1 MRRFL
6 IWLVIAGLVAGLVYR
21 AIQHQRGRT
30 VRSLTQIQWEEGF
43 PVEVAEVVQRPFRVV
58 KDYLGTLV
66 AGEEA
71 EIVPL
76 VGEYVSQ
83 VVVKEGDRVKAGDAI
98 CLLSKDNPQA
108 GYQQARLALENAER
122 ELARLEAL
130 FFKGAVS
137 RQAVD
142 GATLHRDLAKRQ
154 LEVAERLLTLK
165 SPIEGVVSELR
176 AEVGKFA
183 PPGIPIAKVVDDRRL
198 RVKFEIPAG
207 DGELIAKGQ
216 PCWVRLDDESVE
228 GRIVRMALSADK
240 EGRTF
245 EAWAEL
251 STRPML
257 SVWRSGVMV
266 EVKVLAINE
275 DRALL
280 IPPEALVRETGSPA
294 VWVVN
299 GGKAEKVR
307 VTVRGINADAIWIGE
322 GLSPG
327 DPVVVSGKENLFP
340 NAPVKIIRISDDLSS
355 VQ

>member
-1 MRRFL
+1 
-6 IWLVIAGLVAGLVYR
+6 
-21 AIQHQRGRT
+21 
-30 VRSLTQIQWEEGF
+30 
-43 PVEVAEVVQRPFRVV
+43 
-58 KDYLGTLV
+58 
-66 AGEEA
+66 
-71 EIVPL
+71 
-76 VGEYVSQ
+76 
-83 VVVKEGDRVKAGDAI
+83 
-98 CLLSKDNPQA
+98 DNPQA

-130 FFKGAVS
+130 FSKGAVS

-183 PPGIPIAKVVDDRRL
+183 PPGIPIAKIVDDRRL
-198 RVKFEIPAG
+198 RVRFEIPAG

-216 PCWVRLDDESVE
+216 PCWIKLDNESVE
-228 GRIVRMALSADK
+228 GRIDRIALSADK

-251 STRPML
+251 STRPQS

-275 DRALL
+275 EEPLL
-280 IPPEALVRETGSPA
+280 IPPEALVRETGSSV
-294 VWVVN
+294 VWKVN
-299 GGKAEKVR
+299 RGKAEKVK
-307 VTVRGINADAIWIGE
+307 VTVKGINSDAVWIGQ
-322 GLSPG
+322 GLSLE
-327 DPVVVSGKENLFP
+327 DPVIVSGKEHLFP
-340 NAPVKIIRISDDLSS
+340 NAPVKIIRLLEDLTSA
-355 VQ
+355 Q